1 MPLGGNEMTL
11 NQPQRSAV
19 VAALCAAAFFAGWT
33 SAEAAERYVAE
44 LTPLNADKLGSS
56 ASGTATFEIENGK
69 LKTTI
74 ELKGLPPNIA
84 HLQHFHGF
92 VDKDAACATSKDDV
106 NGDGYI
112 DLLETEPVSGVTML
126 PFHAHPATLEI
137 PSDTYPVADGAGN
150 AHYEH
155 TDDVAELEKALHGKF
170 KTSGLKLSERV
181 VIVHTV
187 PNDTKLPDSA
197 KSLAGV
203 PAQVTIPLAC
213 GKIEPVK

>member
-1 MPLGGNEMTL
+1 MTW
-11 NQPQRSAV
+11 NQQKAA
-19 VAALCAAAFFAGWT
+19 VAALFAAATFAGCA
-33 SAEAAERYVAE
+33 SAGAAERYVAE

-92 VDKDAACATSKDDV
+92 ADKDAICAVTKDDA

-126 PFHAHPATLEI
+126 PFHSHPASLEI
-137 PSDTYPVADGAGN
+137 PNDTYPVADGAGN
-150 AHYEH
+150 ARYEH
-155 TDDVAELEKALHGKF
+155 TDDVAELEKALHEKF
-170 KTSGLKLSERV
+170 KTSGLKLTERV

-197 KSLAGV
+197 KSLPGV

-213 GKIEPVK
+213 GKIEAVK